1 MLSEEADELSNRVSF
16 FELILLL
23 FEIEAPLVVYRAF
36 VQVEEVLAE
45 VSFEDALEGLEALL
59 KLTRRLSLYLHR
71 VTLHASLAK
80 GSELALLVV
89 IGLELLLND
98 ALLSVGLDSL
108 HVGHVQQ

>member
-1 MLSEEADELSNRVSF
+1 MSF
-16 FELILLL
+16 LELILLL

-59 KLTRRLSLYLHR
+59 NLTRRLRLYLHR
-71 VTLHASLAK
+71 ATMDASLAK

-98 ALLSVGLDSL
+98 ALLSVSLDSL
-108 HVGHVQQ
+108 HVSHVQQ

>member
-1 MLSEEADELSNRVSF
+1 MSF
-16 FELILLL
+16 LELILLL

-45 VSFEDALEGLEALL
+45 VSFEDALEDLKALL
-59 KLTRRLSLYLHR
+59 KLTRWLSLYLHR
-71 VTLHASLAK
+71 ATLDASLAK
-80 GSELALLVV
+80 GSELTLLAV